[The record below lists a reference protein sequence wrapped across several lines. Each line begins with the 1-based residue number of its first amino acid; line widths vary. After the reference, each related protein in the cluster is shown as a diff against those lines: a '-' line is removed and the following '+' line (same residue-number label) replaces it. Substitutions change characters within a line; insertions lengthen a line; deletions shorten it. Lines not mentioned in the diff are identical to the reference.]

1 MSRVNNSPLYQSPL
15 LSPAQCH
22 RLLKDASSL
31 ASREGLVF
39 GPQGLGEVNRDSYF
53 AREQFIGLEPR
64 FAWLFERLDRAL
76 ANAADYFGM
85 PAVRMH
91 EMPRLLSYGEGGRFG
106 WHVDG
111 APGRAGGRLLTLS
124 IQLSEPL
131 AYEGGELQ
139 VRCGDSIAPASK
151 ALGTATAF
159 EAFRLHRVSPVDQG
173 QRLALVAWGYGQ

>member
-1 MSRVNNSPLYQSPL
+1 MSPASNAPLYQSPL
-15 LSPAQCH
+15 LSPAQCR
-22 RLLKDASSL
+22 RLLMDAASL

-39 GPQGLGEVNRDSYF
+39 GPLGLGEVNRDSYF

-91 EMPRLLSYGEGGRFG
+91 EMPRLLCYDIGGHFD

-111 APGRAGGRLLTLS
+111 APSRAGGRLLTLS
-124 IQLSEPL
+124 LQLSAPS
-131 AYEGGELQ
+131 AYCGGDLL
-139 VRCGDSIAPASK
+139 VKVNGAVASAPREQGNVS
-151 ALGTATAF
+151 AF
-159 EAFRLHRVSPVDQG
+159 PVHLTHRVTPVEQG
-173 QRLALVAWGYGQ
+173 RRMALVAWGYS